1 MHFFESQEGFK
12 KVDFDYV
19 VNSAKVAQ
27 QNGCKQFHLVS
38 SSGANKNSYF
48 LYPKIKGLQIIFQN
62 LNIYFNLIEIAFYS
76 GESEDAISQM
86 NFEKVSIYRP
96 KYGMNCYNLLFK
108 HGQINYCDKQS
119 FDG

>member
-27 QNGCKQFHLVS
+27 QNGCKQFHMVS

-48 LYPKIKGLQIIFQN
+48 LYPKIKGL
-62 LNIYFNLIEIAFYS
+62 
-76 GESEDAISQM
+76 
-86 NFEKVSIYRP
+86 
-96 KYGMNCYNLLFK
+96 
-108 HGQINYCDKQS
+108 
-119 FDG
+119 